1 MQPHGHVS
9 RAASNWLRTVALQ
22 GSDSLTYSSLSE
34 LKLRGLRNGG
44 WARLEIAEK
53 ALFRCALWI
62 AKARN
67 RITNTRLMVQ
77 VLRIALKLLK
87 SFQESRIVKAG
98 KARAAIMLEM
108 YARPGGVFSWA
119 PRMREWLHDP
129 KYLMYLGVLEVNA

>member
-1 MQPHGHVS
+1 MQPLGRDS
-9 RAASNWLRTVALQ
+9 RSASNWLRTIALQ
-22 GSDSLTYSSLSE
+22 DSDSLTYSTLRQ

-44 WARLEIAEK
+44 WARLEIAERG
-53 ALFRCALWI
+53 LFRCALWI

-67 RITNTRLMVQ
+67 RITNTRLMVEI
-77 VLRIALKLLK
+77 LRVALKLLK
-87 SFQESRIVKAG
+87 SFESRIVKAG
-98 KARAAIMLEM
+98 KARAAMMLEM